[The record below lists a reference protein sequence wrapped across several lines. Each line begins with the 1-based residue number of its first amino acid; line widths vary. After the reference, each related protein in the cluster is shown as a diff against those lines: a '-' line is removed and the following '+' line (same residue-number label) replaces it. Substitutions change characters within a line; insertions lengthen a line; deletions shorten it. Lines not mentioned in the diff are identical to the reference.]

1 MMNRVEVISRSKAKH
16 YSALQN
22 IPTSIIISIN
32 SCGDIPNRFFDNPQ
46 IKHIAHWT
54 FDDVEFHDGGITI
67 QQASQIAEFVK
78 RYESEVDTI
87 VVHCDAGVSR
97 SAGIGA
103 AIMKWANGDDSEVFN
118 DGTFCPN
125 MRCYRLML
133 NALMIDMT
141 DAEINEKFNRNIEAW
156 KQVNDID

>member
-1 MMNRVEVISRSKAKH
+1 MKHIEILSRNKAKSF
-16 YSALQN
+16 SAMKN
-22 IPTSIIISIN
+22 IPSCVIVSIN
-32 SCGDIPNRFFDNPQ
+32 SDDGIPNRFFNNPQ
-46 IKHIAHWT
+46 IKAVTHFT
-54 FDDVEFHDGGITI
+54 FNDVEDGNDSITEE
-67 QQASQIAEFVK
+67 QVNQISDFVK
-78 RYESEVDTI
+78 RWIDKVDTI

-103 AIMKWANGDDSEVFN
+103 AIMKWANGDDSKVFN

-141 DAEINEKFNRNIEAW
+141 DEEINEKFNRNIEAW